1 MEPIVRETNDA
12 DLPGIA
18 AIYNDAILNSTA
30 TFDVEPWS
38 EERWRVWLRGHAN
51 PYAVIVAVD
60 GEDVL
65 GWGSLSPFRTKA
77 AYRYTT
83 ENSVYVREDQRGN
96 GIGRLLL
103 ARLVAVASENGF
115 RTVIARIGGDNPV
128 SVRLHE
134 RQGFETVAIER
145 EVGHKFGR
153 WLDVVVMQVM
163 AGTPACNNG
172 YDAC

>member
-1 MEPIVRETNDA
+1 MEPALRVAEDA

-38 EERWRVWLRGHAN
+38 EGQWRAWLRGHAD

-60 GEDVL
+60 GEEVL

-83 ENSVYVREDQRGN
+83 ENSVYVREGQRGN

-103 ARLVAVASENGF
+103 ARLVEVAATNSF
-115 RTVIARIGGDNPV
+115 RTVIARITGDNPV

-134 RQGFETVAIER
+134 RYGFEMVGVER

-153 WLDVVVMQVM
+153 WLDVVVMQRMV
-163 AGTPACNNG
+163 GE
-172 YDAC
+172 

>member
-1 MEPIVRETNDA
+1 MEPKVRAVRAA

-30 TFDVEPWS
+30 TFDLEPWDAA
-38 EERWRVWLRGHAN
+38 RWQRWLRQHKR
-51 PYAVIVAVD
+51 PYAVIVAVEGD
-60 GEDVL
+60 EVL

-77 AYRYTT
+77 AYQYTA
-83 ENSVYVREDQRGN
+83 ENSVYVREDLRGS

-103 ARLVAVASENGF
+103 ARLLEVATENGF
-115 RTVIARIGGDNPV
+115 RTMIARITADNPV

-134 RQGFETVAIER
+134 RYGFETVGVER

-153 WLDVVVMQVM
+153 WLDVAVMQKM
-163 AGTPACNNG
+163 LEGHGARIAP
-172 YDAC
+172 